1 MFPSTALPAQVE
13 KAPIGGGGG
22 GLELPEEKKAQE
34 MVTAMCIAGSVVLTD
49 GTDRG
54 LYDKWHLT

>member
-1 MFPSTALPAQVE
+1 MFPSAALPAQVE
-13 KAPIGGGGG
+13 KALMGGV
-22 GLELPEEKKAQE
+22 ELSEEKKAQE
-34 MVTAMCIAGSVVLTD
+34 MVAAMYVAGSVVLTD